1 MKDDTAFF
9 KLLVTNLL
17 KINETDFSDSIG
29 NEGNVANEN
38 KDCINNSLLED
49 FLELHGQILIHEIA
63 IKELQKVAKDRM
75 EAAFFDTA
83 SDYMDEFLIKC
94 FRHDLSNY
102 ELAMLTRLNLQ
113 QYRF

>member
-17 KINETDFSDSIG
+17 KINETDFSESIG
-29 NEGNVANEN
+29 NEGNEN
-38 KDCINNSLLED
+38 NDCIKNSLLDD
-49 FLELHGQILIHEIA
+49 FLELQGQILIHEIA